1 MKYPW
6 KHTRRFNAYSH
17 HLKEEFGGRVQKL
30 SLDAGFTCPNR
41 DGSKGTGGCTFC
53 NNQAFNPSYCLPSKS
68 IRQQLDEGIE
78 FHRIRYRRS
87 TQYLAY
93 FQAYSNTYAPIE
105 ELKTIY
111 EQAINHPE
119 IIGIVVGTRPDCV
132 NDALLDYFQHL
143 SNEIYLSVEYGIES
157 CYEKTLLRINRGHSF
172 EDSKKAIIKT
182 AERGIRTGGHMVIGL
197 PGENREEIIAQAGIL
212 SELPLHSLKFHQ
224 LQLIKGTTMARE
236 YEADPTQF
244 TFFQIDEYIEIMIDF
259 LEQLSPH
266 IQIQR
271 FAGEAPPPVNLTPVK
286 WGLRYDVFLNQL
298 EKRLEERNTWQGRLW
313 RKDSLIQ

>member
-6 KHTRRFNAYSH
+6 KHTRRFNTYSH

-41 DGSKGTGGCTFC
+41 DGSKGKGGCTFC

-87 TQYLAY
+87 YQYLAY

-105 ELKTIY
+105 DLKAIY

-143 SNEIYLSVEYGIES
+143 SKEIYLSVEYGIES
-157 CYEKTLLRINRGHSF
+157 CYEKTLIRINRGHSF
-172 EDSKKAIIKT
+172 DDSKKAIIET
-182 AERGIRTGGHMVIGL
+182 AGRGIKTGAHMIIGM
-197 PGENREEIIAQAGIL
+197 PGESREEIIAQAGIL
-212 SELPLHSLKFHQ
+212 SKLPLHSLKFHQ
-224 LQLIKGTTMARE
+224 LQLIKATTMARE
-236 YEADPTQF
+236 YVADPTQF

-259 LEQLSPH
+259 LEKLSPD

-286 WGLRYDVFLNQL
+286 WGLRYDVFLNKL
-298 EKRLEERNTWQGRLW
+298 ERRLEERDTWQGRLYQS
-313 RKDSLIQ
+313 RVGT